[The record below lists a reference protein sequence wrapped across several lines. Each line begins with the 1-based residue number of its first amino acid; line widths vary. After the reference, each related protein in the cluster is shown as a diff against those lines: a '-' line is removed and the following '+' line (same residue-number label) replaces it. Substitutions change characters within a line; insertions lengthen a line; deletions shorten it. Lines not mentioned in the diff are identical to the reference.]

1 MEKKAAKLFFRTWI
15 GERRGN
21 RLVFQFSRWNL
32 FRSKYSIFRKARR
45 SNEKDSVKEK
55 FKENSVT
62 FSSILIF
69 IHKQSSKKW
78 SRCAILIN
86 ICTYIANIRILETKK
101 KKKKRAQSD
110 QKQTEM
116 IFNWFFDSLGGI
128 YPGFISLSYLKFTD
142 QRKQIIQYRSKSI
155 RPVTFL
161 LSHYLFINKWSREG
175 IIVLRNLEVWKNVFR
190 ILRKRNNTLFRNV
203 PKERWNVWYLAS
215 RLSGCAVREQHGKLL
230 NDKTTKSSCLVNV
243 ELRISY
249 YLSSGP
255 FHGIIGE
262 SCHFRRR
269 HLSKTVPYNI
279 ISAGMQPIHRER
291 SIVRSGTIAPFR
303 SQSSFP
309 GKQLVLSRLHTNQPT
324 G

>member
-15 GERRGN
+15 VGRRGN

-55 FKENSVT
+55 FKESSVT

-86 ICTYIANIRILETKK
+86 ICTYIANFGFSKPKK
-101 KKKKRAQSD
+101 KKKKAQSD

-128 YPGFISLSYLKFTD
+128 YPGFISLSYLKFN

-155 RPVTFL
+155 RRKSRHVPL
-161 LSHYLFINKWSREG
+161 ISLFIYK
-175 IIVLRNLEVWKNVFR
+175 
-190 ILRKRNNTLFRNV
+190 
-203 PKERWNVWYLAS
+203 
-215 RLSGCAVREQHGKLL
+215 
-230 NDKTTKSSCLVNV
+230 
-243 ELRISY
+243 
-249 YLSSGP
+249 
-255 FHGIIGE
+255 
-262 SCHFRRR
+262 
-269 HLSKTVPYNI
+269 
-279 ISAGMQPIHRER
+279 
-291 SIVRSGTIAPFR
+291 
-303 SQSSFP
+303 
-309 GKQLVLSRLHTNQPT
+309 
-324 G
+324 

>member
-1 MEKKAAKLFFRTWI
+1 
-15 GERRGN
+15 
-21 RLVFQFSRWNL
+21 
-32 FRSKYSIFRKARR
+32 
-45 SNEKDSVKEK
+45 
-55 FKENSVT
+55 
-62 FSSILIF
+62 
-69 IHKQSSKKW
+69 
-78 SRCAILIN
+78 
-86 ICTYIANIRILETKK
+86 
-101 KKKKRAQSD
+101 
-110 QKQTEM
+110 M

-128 YPGFISLSYLKFTD
+128 YPGFISLSYLKFN

-243 ELRISY
+243 EPRISY

>member
-15 GERRGN
+15 VGRRGN

-101 KKKKRAQSD
+101 KKRKELNPTKNR
-110 QKQTEM
+110 QK
-116 IFNWFFDSLGGI
+116 WSLI
-128 YPGFISLSYLKFTD
+128 DFLIHSVEFIQASYLKFN

-155 RPVTFL
+155 RRKSRHVPL
-161 LSHYLFINKWSREG
+161 ISLFIYK
-175 IIVLRNLEVWKNVFR
+175 
-190 ILRKRNNTLFRNV
+190 
-203 PKERWNVWYLAS
+203 
-215 RLSGCAVREQHGKLL
+215 
-230 NDKTTKSSCLVNV
+230 
-243 ELRISY
+243 
-249 YLSSGP
+249 
-255 FHGIIGE
+255 
-262 SCHFRRR
+262 
-269 HLSKTVPYNI
+269 
-279 ISAGMQPIHRER
+279 
-291 SIVRSGTIAPFR
+291 
-303 SQSSFP
+303 
-309 GKQLVLSRLHTNQPT
+309 
-324 G
+324 